1 MSEIQNTLITIA
13 LRGIT
18 VLPRMRIYLDMSR
31 PMSIAAATNA
41 QKTNQ
46 NVFLV
51 AQKDPSVENP
61 GQEQLETYGVIA
73 QVKQI
78 IKGPDNG
85 FRVLVTSLQSA
96 RLEAIEEYVP
106 NLMARV
112 TIFQA
117 DEEDDD
123 ALGSQGNNGEAE
135 RELEQAQKE
144 QQKELEDEA
153 KIRVLKDLI
162 EQYCH
167 VQPKASR
174 ELANLLLQHMDL
186 GSFCALVACNVPM
199 KQQDRQNYLAV
210 YPNEDERYEFLLN
223 WLNNETLV
231 ECFRMEYQGKV
242 KTALDKQQRDYI
254 LREQMRLI
262 RKELGEGAES
272 AADRYEKQLAKLK
285 APDEVKKQLEKEIK
299 RLRSN
304 PMDGPESKVSQSYI
318 ETLLEMPWE
327 ERTEEHISIRAARE
341 ELDKEHYGLEKVKEQ
356 VLEFLAVRQLQMHE
370 QKQQMTEENQTDEA
384 KNGKSQDER
393 SQAKQQ
399 PRKGGRILCLVGPP
413 GTGKTS
419 IARSIASAL
428 NRKYVRISLGGVHDE
443 AEIRGHRRTYVAAMP
458 GRIAQAI
465 KKAGVINP
473 LMLLDELDKM
483 GSDSLHGDVSSA
495 MLEVLDPEQNAT
507 FTDHYLEVPLDLS
520 DVLFVATANTLQTI
534 PQPLLDRMEV
544 IEVSSYTEKEKY
556 QIAERFLL
564 PKQIKEAALPEG
576 LLCVTKEALEK
587 VIRGYTRE
595 AGVRNLER
603 QLAILCRKAALEYL
617 EENKEHIEVTADNLS
632 DYLGRER
639 FHKEEIA
646 AKGEPGLVRGLA
658 WTSVGGVTLEVEVN
672 VTPGKGAMKL
682 TGKLGDVMKESA
694 QAALSCVQSVAGEYG
709 VEYSWF
715 EQHDIHIHI
724 PEGAVPKDGPSAGI
738 TMAIAILSAVL
749 NRAVRPDVAMTGEIT
764 LRGRV
769 LAIGGLKEK
778 LLAAKAAGVKLVF
791 VPADNRADYEELTG
805 EVTEGLCVRFV
816 THMREVVK
824 EVFEA

>member
-341 ELDKEHYGLEKVKEQ
+341 ELDKDHYGLEKVKEQ

-791 VPADNRADYEELTG
+791 VPADNRADYEEMTG

>member
-231 ECFRMEYQGKV
+231 ERFRMEYQGKV

-304 PMDGPESKVSQSYI
+304 PMDGSESKVSQNYI

-341 ELDKEHYGLEKVKEQ
+341 ELDKDHYGLEKVKEQ

-556 QIAERFLL
+556 QIAECFLL

-791 VPADNRADYEELTG
+791 VPADNRADYEEMTG
-805 EVTEGLCVRFV
+805 GVTEGLCVRFV